1 MGMREYRDG
10 LREAWI
16 ADADVAPTRAITY
29 TRSSDDVSLAIDAFV
44 GGGQFN
50 QEEKDKLEDYQ
61 VFSGLKLEVKPE
73 VNDTVTYDTEVYKI
87 KRFVKLGTLWQVF
100 GRISNHSGK
109 PRR

>member
-1 MGMREYRDG
+1 MDARTLIDNAREG
-10 LREAWI
+10 WVSNSALS
-16 ADADVAPTRAITY
+16 PTRSITY
-29 TRSSDDVSLAIDAFV
+29 TRDSDDIPVTINAFI

-73 VNDTVTYDTEVYKI
+73 VNDTVAYDTEVYKV

-100 GRISNHSGK
+100 GRISNHNGK